1 MDEIAG
7 HINHDLRAQSATHMT
22 AHAIRQN
29 SQKAILSGRLENGPA
44 ILLFVASAL
53 LAGAAPLP

>member
-1 MDEIAG
+1 
-7 HINHDLRAQSATHMT
+7 MT